1 MPDRLLRNWPFKLV
15 ALVLAFAIWVAVTG
29 ENRIVKDFAVPLEI
43 VLSDA
48 RILASAP
55 PNNVTVRLRGP
66 EGLLRRLDPVS
77 MAMRVDLGEAPPGN
91 HDVQLSKA
99 DLQNIPR
106 DVTVEFI
113 DPDRLS
119 LTLGRRLRRELKV
132 VPAFLGQPPEGYA
145 FYGAKVLPEIIM
157 VEGPESEI
165 KLLEILRTNPIRL
178 DQRTAP
184 FQVRVSAVPEGTYV
198 RVVDPRPLEIRV
210 EVDAAPVER
219 MFQSIPVRLAG
230 MRYESTASPAALDV
244 TLSGPPAIVDS
255 IRPESIRLVADL
267 SALEIS
273 GQRTQVEVSV
283 EFQNIPPR
291 DLTRISVKSLS
302 RREITVRVSNRRIS
316 E

>member
-1 MPDRLLRNWPFKLV
+1 MPDRLFRNWPFKLV

-29 ENRIVKDFAVPLEI
+29 ESRIVKDFPVPLEI

-66 EGLLRRLDPVS
+66 EGLLRRLESTS
-77 MAMRVDLGEAPPGN
+77 MAMRVDLGDAPPGT

-99 DLQNIPR
+99 DLQNVPR

-119 LTLGRRLRRELKV
+119 LALGRRLRRELKV
-132 VPAFLGQPPEGYA
+132 VPAFLGQPPEGFA
-145 FYGAKVLPEIIM
+145 FYGAQVLPEIIV

-165 KLLEILRTNPIRL
+165 KSLELLKTNPIRL

-184 FQVRVSAVPEGTYV
+184 FQVRVSAVAEGTYV
-198 RVVDPRPLEIRV
+198 RVVDPRPLEVRV

-219 MFQSIPVRLAG
+219 MFAAIPVQLTG
-230 MRYESTASPAALDV
+230 ERYRSTPTPEALNV
-244 TLSGPPAIVDS
+244 TLSGPPAIVDGM
-255 IRPESIRLVADL
+255 RPESIRLLADV
-267 SALEIS
+267 SALEPS
-273 GQRTQVEVSV
+273 GQRQLVEVHV
-283 EFQNIPPR
+283 EFLDIPPR
-291 DLTRISVKSLS
+291 DLTRITAKSIS
-302 RREITVRVSNRRIS
+302 RREIAVLVSNRRVT